1 MAEVGEARKRHGY
14 TPAAAAPPPMVDFE
28 LVLFPSLLSIYIYF
42 LKPND

>member
-1 MAEVGEARKRHGY
+1 MAEVGEAGKRHGY
-14 TPAAAAPPPMVDFE
+14 TPVAAAARMVDFE